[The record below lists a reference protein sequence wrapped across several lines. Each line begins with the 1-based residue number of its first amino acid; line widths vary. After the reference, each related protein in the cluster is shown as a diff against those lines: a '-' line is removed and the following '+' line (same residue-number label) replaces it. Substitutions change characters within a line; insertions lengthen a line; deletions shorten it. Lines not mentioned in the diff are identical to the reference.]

1 MANNGIESKKIKING
16 WQAHY
21 LKAGSGPPVVLIHG
35 GASDA
40 RDWTGTMNA
49 LGGRYS
55 FYALD
60 LLGYGESE
68 RNESGYYLAD
78 FTEFLAGFIDTLKL
92 DKPAL
97 AGHSLGGRFCIEVA
111 IKQPQKVSKL
121 VLIDTTGFGNL
132 SALGNFLQLFFW
144 VWRKIKRQKQP
155 FPTFLTKPGEKFY
168 RNYNR
173 EELQGLKI
181 PTLLVW
187 KSRDLYLPVGIAR
200 RAVKKIPGAKLA
212 VVKGTGH
219 APHKGDTETFNKIL
233 SDFLDG
239 G

>member
-1 MANNGIESKKIKING
+1 MFNNGIESKIIKING
-16 WQAHY
+16 RQAHY
-21 LKAGSGPPVVLIHG
+21 LKAGNGPPVVLIHG

-40 RDWTGTMNA
+40 RDWIGTMNA

-68 RNESGYYLAD
+68 KNETGYYLD
-78 FTEFLAGFIDTLKL
+78 DLTDFLAGFIDTLKL
-92 DKPAL
+92 KKPVL

-111 IKQPQKVSKL
+111 MRDPQKVSKL
-121 VLIDTTGFGNL
+121 VLIDTTG
-132 SALGNFLQLFFW
+132 LGNISVLGNTLQFIFW
-144 VWRKIKRQKQP
+144 GWRKITRKEQP
-155 FPTFLTKPGEKFY
+155 FPTFLLKPGEKFY
-168 RNYNR
+168 HNYN
-173 EELQGLKI
+173 EELRRLKI

-187 KSRDLYLPVGIAR
+187 KSRDLYMPVAIAR

-212 VVKGTGH
+212 EVKGVGH
-219 APHKGDTETFNKIL
+219 APHKGDTQAFSKIL